1 MSELKI
7 VSLYSA
13 QGTSTR
19 KKGEIKK
26 LFSLS
31 LEFTKKKAKT
41 TKKFFNPKESMK
53 SNKKRE
59 KGIMRKAYN
68 LFLHL
73 PPHCFS
79 CFAISPSAV

>member
-1 MSELKI
+1 MPELKI
-7 VSLYSA
+7 VSVFSP

-31 LEFTKKKAKT
+31 LDLMKKGENYK
-41 TKKFFNPKESMK
+41 KKFFYPKDSMK

-59 KGIMRKAYN
+59 KEKREKTYN

-73 PPHCFS
+73 PPRCFS
-79 CFAISPSAV
+79 CFAISPSAA